1 MQTIFSRCFLSC
13 NVSNVGSLL
22 LNLLGFRKGRLLF
35 LSGFFLCINVSL
47 GFVGLAFTFAFL
59 FVGVVAGLLAAV
71 GCFGAEV
78 FVDPLFRFGVG
89 FLFVA
94 GVGVSWGSKG
104 LHAAVGVCTCVFGAV
119 SVASLVGSFSPLLV
133 AALLDVS
140 SPLGTVAFSLP
151 SIVSSPLGTAA
162 FLLPSTVTF
171 LAVSTSKV
179 TVACPAVFSSLITAC
194 LLVVSLP

>member
-1 MQTIFSRCFLSC
+1 MWTIFSRCFLSC
-13 NVSNVGSLL
+13 KVLNVCNLL
-22 LNLLGFRKGRLLF
+22 LLLLGFRKGRLLF

-104 LHAAVGVCTCVFGAV
+104 LHAAVGVCTCMFGAV
-119 SVASLVGSFSPLLV
+119 SVASWLVPSRPYLLPPSWMSPLRWV
-133 AALLDVS
+133 
-140 SPLGTVAFSLP
+140 
-151 SIVSSPLGTAA
+151 
-162 FLLPSTVTF
+162 LLPSCYRV
-171 LAVSTSKV
+171 LSH
-179 TVACPAVFSSLITAC
+179 
-194 LLVVSLP
+194 SLPFPRRRLLLLALLSSHL